1 MKHLKTILTSS
12 ALAVAT
18 VFASCAGG
26 TSQNKTAKFDNAADS
41 ASYAI
46 GVLMGTQMHDQI
58 IPVLEDFNLDNFVAG
73 FQAVVNNDTANVQY
87 KPQEAQQVFMTVMNR
102 LAEAK
107 AQKTLAEGKKF
118 LEENAKK
125 EGVKVIDSTGVQY
138 IVLEEGDGAQPT
150 IDDVVECD
158 YVGTL
163 IDGTEFDS
171 SIKRGQPAQFP
182 LKGVIPGWSKTIP
195 LMKVMHWRRLAFQ
208 KPTPSLSTLW
218 SAIKAVRKTSSST
231 APPSPALMNWTFFPI
246 SWK

>member
-1 MKHLKTILTSS
+1 MKKIKTILTAS
-12 ALAVAT
+12 ALATAT
-18 VFASCAGG
+18 VLASCAGG
-26 TSQNKTAKFDNAADS
+26 TQQNRAAKFSNATDS

-58 IPVLEDFNLDNFVAG
+58 IPVLENFNLDNFVAG
-73 FQAVVNNDTANVQY
+73 FQAVVDNDTANVKL
-87 KPQEAQQVFMTVMNR
+87 KPQEAQQVFMTVMQS
-102 LAEAK
+102 LADAK

-150 IDDVVECD
+150 IEDRVECD

-182 LKGVIPGWSKTIP
+182 LRGVIPGWSKTIP
-195 LMKVMHWRRLAFQ
+195 LMKVGSKWRIFIPSELGYGPQGNRNIPGNSVLIFDVKLLQIIKQDQ
-208 KPTPSLSTLW
+208 K
-218 SAIKAVRKTSSST
+218 
-231 APPSPALMNWTFFPI
+231 
-246 SWK
+246 